1 MIEVCSTQLVLFV
14 PKALQFFVFMYFK
27 CSIRRHPQTGNITG
41 YYRLVESYRN
51 AEDRIC
57 HRTILNVGYME
68 DTDVDQRNK
77 IQKHLTDRYEHK
89 PTLFE
94 ETDPLVRKYVEELWQ
109 RIIDNKRLDIPSLEQ
124 SSRMVNMDTIKH
136 PDVREIGA
144 ESIGYHS
151 WDKLQLTSMLL
162 SQGWTEEQA
171 QLAATQVI
179 SRAVYPASERK
190 TARWIKE
197 NSAICELTGCDVEKL
212 TKDKL
217 YQSALNLYSL
227 KDELEKH
234 LSKRTNE
241 LFDID
246 DKILL
251 YDLTNTYFE
260 GEKRNSKLAKFGRSK
275 EKRRDARL
283 VVLALVV
290 NIEGF
295 IKYSSIH
302 QGNIADCDTLSTM
315 IDKLAWHTCKEKKAV
330 IVLDAG
336 IATEEN
342 LELIAAKGYKYLC
355 VSRSKLK
362 DYKAVQ
368 DRLTVLMETKSK
380 QFIRL
385 KAVSTEK
392 NTDYYLEVK
401 SPAKERKETG
411 MRNQFEQRFEEALQS
426 IHKGVH
432 SKGGVKK
439 ADKVHQRI
447 GRAKERYPSV
457 QQYYIID
464 VSVDEKTKVVTEITW
479 KKDEAR
485 HTDKSDNSGIYFL
498 RTNLNVSDEVIVWNI
513 YNTIREIENT
523 FRTLKTDL
531 DLRPIYHKND
541 DATMAHLHL
550 GLLAYWL
557 VNTVRHQLKSK
568 NINSCWSEIVRIGN
582 TQKVITTT
590 GKNTLDQ
597 LVSTRKCSEPNEN
610 LKAIFDILKTN
621 YQPFRKRKSVV
632 HKPPPRKIKSQQVR
646 LLQPT

>member
-1 MIEVCSTQLVLFV
+1 
-14 PKALQFFVFMYFK
+14 MYFK
-27 CSIRRHPQTGNITG
+27 CSIRRHPESGNITG

-51 AEDRIC
+51 ADDRIC

-68 DTDVDQRNK
+68 DTNVDQRNK
-77 IQKHLTDRYEHK
+77 IQKHLTDRYERK
-89 PTLFE
+89 QVLFE
-94 ETDPLVRKYVEELWQ
+94 ETDAVVIKYVEELWQ
-109 RIIDNKRLDIPSLEQ
+109 RIIENKRLDIVPVEQ
-124 SSRMVNMDTIKH
+124 SSRMVNIDTVKH
-136 PDVREIGA
+136 RDVREIGA
-144 ESIGYHS
+144 EWIGYNA
-151 WDKLQLTSMLL
+151 WQKLELTQLLINK
-162 SQGWTEEQA
+162 GWTEEQV

-179 SRAVYPASERK
+179 SRAVYPASELK
-190 TARWIKE
+190 TTRWIKE
-197 NSAICELTGCDVEKL
+197 NSAVCELTGYDIEKI

-217 YQSALNLYSL
+217 YQSALSLYEL
-227 KDELEKH
+227 KDDLEKH

-241 LFDID
+241 LFDIE
-246 DKILL
+246 DKIIL

-260 GEKRNSKLAKFGRSK
+260 GEKSNSKLAKFGRSK
-275 EKRRDARL
+275 EKRNDARL

-315 IDKLAWHTCKEKKAV
+315 IDKLALHTCKDRKAV

-342 LELIAAKGYKYLC
+342 LKLIEAKGYKYLC

-362 DYKAVQ
+362 DYQAVQ

-380 QFIRL
+380 QYLRL
-385 KAVSTEK
+385 KAVTTEK

-401 SPAKERKETG
+401 SPAKEMKETG
-411 MRNQFEQRFEEALQS
+411 MKNQFEQRFEEALQR
-426 IHKGVH
+426 IHKGIH
-432 SKGGVKK
+432 SKGGIKQP
-439 ADKVHQRI
+439 DKVHQRI

-464 VSVDEKTKVVTEITW
+464 VSVDEKTKTVTEITW
-479 KKDEAR
+479 KKDAQR
-485 HTDKSDNSGIYFL
+485 HGDKSDSLGIYFL
-498 RTNLNVSDEVIVWNI
+498 RTNLNVADEVIIWNI

-523 FRTLKTDL
+523 FRTLKTEL

-541 DATMAHLHL
+541 DATLAHLHL
-550 GLLAYWL
+550 GILAYWL
-557 VNTVRHQLKSK
+557 VNTIRHQLKSK
-568 NINSCWSEIVRIGN
+568 NINSCWTEIVRIGN

-590 GKNTLDQ
+590 AKNSSNQ
-597 LVSTRKCSEPNEN
+597 MVSIRKCSEPDKN
-610 LKAIFDILKTN
+610 LQEIYDILKSK

-632 HKPPPRKIKSQQVR
+632 HKPPPEKNETQQVR
-646 LLQPT
+646 LLSPT

>member
-1 MIEVCSTQLVLFV
+1 
-14 PKALQFFVFMYFK
+14 MYFK
-27 CSIRRHPQTGNITG
+27 SSIRRHPQTGTITG

-57 HRTILNVGYME
+57 HRTILNVGYMD
-68 DTDVDQRNK
+68 DTDVYQRNK

-89 PTLFE
+89 QNLFE

-109 RIIDNKRLDIPSLEQ
+109 AIIDNKRLDIPSMEQ
-124 SSRMVNMDTIKH
+124 SFRMVDIDTIKH
-136 PDVREIGA
+136 RDVREIGA
-144 ESIGYHS
+144 EWIGYNS

-179 SRAVYPASERK
+179 SRAVYPASELK
-190 TARWIKE
+190 TTRWIQE
-197 NSAICELTGCDVEKL
+197 NSAICELTGYDVYKL
-212 TKDKL
+212 SKDKL
-217 YQSALNLYSL
+217 YQSALNLYNL

-241 LFDID
+241 LFNID
-246 DKILL
+246 DKIIL

-275 EKRRDARL
+275 EKRKDARL

-295 IKYSSIH
+295 IKYSSIL

-315 IDKLAWHTCKEKKAV
+315 IDKLASHTCKEKKAV

-336 IATEEN
+336 IATEAN
-342 LELIAAKGYKYLC
+342 LELITNKGYKYLC

-380 QFIRL
+380 QFVRL

-401 SPAKERKETG
+401 SPTKEIKETG

-464 VSVDEKTKVVTEITW
+464 VSIDEKTKVVTEIIW

-485 HTDKSDNSGIYFL
+485 HSDKTDNAGIYFL

-550 GLLAYWL
+550 GILAYWL

-590 GKNTLDQ
+590 AKNGSDQ
-597 LVSTRKCSEPNEN
+597 FVSTRKCSEPNEN

-621 YQPFRKRKSVV
+621 YQPLRKRKFVV
-632 HKPPPRKIKSQQVR
+632 HKPPPKKIETQQVR

>member
-1 MIEVCSTQLVLFV
+1 VLLFV
-14 PKALQFFVFMYFK
+14 PGTLQFFVIVYFK
-27 CSIRRHPQTGNITG
+27 CSIRRHPETGSITG

-51 AEDRIC
+51 ADDRIC

-68 DTDVDQRNK
+68 DTNVDQRNK
-77 IQKHLTDRYEHK
+77 IQKQLTDKYEHK
-89 PTLFE
+89 QVLFQ

-109 RIIDNKRLDIPSLEQ
+109 RIIENKRLDIVAVDQ
-124 SSRMVNMDTIKH
+124 SSRMVNIDTVKH
-136 PDVREIGA
+136 RDVREIGA
-144 ESIGYHS
+144 EWIGYNA
-151 WDKLQLTSMLL
+151 WEKLELTQLLINR
-162 SQGWTEEQA
+162 GWTEEQV
-171 QLAATQVI
+171 QLAATQII
-179 SRAVYPASERK
+179 SRAVYPASELK

-197 NSAICELTGCDVEKL
+197 NSAVCELTGYDLEKI

-217 YQSALNLYSL
+217 YQSALSLYEL
-227 KDELEKH
+227 KDDLEKH
-234 LSKRTNE
+234 LSKRTND
-241 LFDID
+241 LFDIE
-246 DKILL
+246 DKIIL

-260 GEKRNSKLAKFGRSK
+260 GEKSNSKLAKFGRSK
-275 EKRRDARL
+275 EKRNDAKL

-302 QGNIADCDTLSTM
+302 QGNIADCNTLSTM
-315 IDKLAWHTCKEKKAV
+315 IDKLALHTGKEKKSV

-342 LELIAAKGYKYLC
+342 LKLIEAKGYRYLC

-362 DYKAVQ
+362 QYHAVQ

-380 QFIRL
+380 QYVRL

-401 SPAKERKETG
+401 SPAKEMKETG
-411 MRNQFEQRFEEALQS
+411 MKNQFEQRFEEALQR
-426 IHKGVH
+426 IHKGIH
-432 SKGGVKK
+432 NKGGVKHV
-439 ADKVHQRI
+439 DKVHQRI

-464 VSVDEKTKVVTEITW
+464 VSVDEVTKTVREITW
-479 KKDEAR
+479 KKDAEKHR
-485 HTDKSDNSGIYFL
+485 DKSEGLGIYFL
-498 RTNLNVSDEVIVWNI
+498 RTNLKVADEVIIWNI

-523 FRTLKTDL
+523 FRTLKTEL

-541 DATMAHLHL
+541 NATLAHLHL
-550 GLLAYWL
+550 GILAYWL

-568 NINSCWSEIVRIGN
+568 NINSCWTEIVRIGN

-590 GKNTLDQ
+590 AKNSLDQ
-597 LVSTRKCSEPNEN
+597 LVSIRKCSEPDKN
-610 LKAIFDILKTN
+610 LQDIYDILKSKH
-621 YQPFRKRKSVV
+621 QPFRKRKSVV
-632 HKPPPRKIKSQQVR
+632 HKPPLQKNETQQVR